1 MIDILLIAVIVILI
15 IAIAVLFGIKYLQNK
30 KGKQPK
36 PANTNKQ
43 TKIKRADPR
52 LALSNT
58 EEPTDL
64 AVRTNTPQPTPTQTP
79 PPEPKPVDELAYAE
93 YYLRNQDY
101 TAAIKELKRVLMTNP
116 RHSGAMLRL
125 LQVYGVTKQYD
136 TFNQLHQKIHEIADN
151 KTVQEADFCK
161 SLIDDELAQE
171 AAARA
176 AKPVAKKEED
186 TIEVL
191 EFSTE
196 DAENDA
202 RFEQPKPQAV
212 STPAPENALIEELEE
227 EFDLDFD
234 FDTPAQTLQPT
245 VEPKTTLS
253 AQQDHHSTIA
263 EPAKNAPTQT
273 ADEDFGFDL
282 DSLDFDTPNPTSAP
296 QKPTN
301 NDADVDLELGHLDL
315 GLDSTPEKPAQNTK
329 SDSNDGLSLDGF
341 DLDLGLDDKPAPLQT
356 ATPQSTAQEKTDT
369 SFDELAFD
377 FDFDSD
383 KTTQNKPQETPNIKQ
398 THGDLDGFDS
408 LSFDTPLSSSTAK
421 EPVVST
427 PTDDGLDL
435 TLDFATP
442 SPKATTAKDEFD
454 LSLGDQDTGF
464 TLATDTKTSSF
475 DELSLD
481 FADLSTQKD
490 SLKTDKKPDFDDG
503 LPYDLSLNTTKQDLT
518 PNDELSLDSSSLP
531 QPTKDKG
538 TDDDFGGLSLDFDQD
553 KPIQEAI
560 KTDALTFDLTDD
572 AFTPPTPSVSAQ
584 SSSVADTAFDFG
596 ELSLVD
602 NDKTKPQ
609 PEKQTAQ
616 TITIE
621 TVTQS
626 VVSPVEPVE
635 PVEVANTSTQDDTT
649 GLDFDFGFDEKS
661 ATNSETVTESQT
673 PTPNQ
678 MPTLDEATLDLGDL
692 SASKDD
698 MVSADSAQSDSPLA
712 QMTDVI
718 TPDAV
723 ESPTIKD
730 TATTIKVATSP
741 TVAVP
746 AHSPT
751 DDELFGD
758 SLDNAQITLN
768 LAKQYLAFGE
778 YTSAK
783 HLLGE
788 VLQTGND
795 SQKQNA
801 QTLISRLS

>member
-64 AVRTNTPQPTPTQTP
+64 AVRTSTPQPTPTQTP

-176 AKPVAKKEED
+176 AKPVAKEED

-234 FDTPAQTLQPT
+234 FDTPAKTSQPT
-245 VEPKTTLS
+245 VEPKASLN
-253 AQQDHHSTIA
+253 AQQDHHSTVA
-263 EPAKNAPTQT
+263 EPTKNTPTQT

-282 DSLDFDTPNPTSAP
+282 DSLDFGAPSATSAP
-296 QKPTN
+296 QKSTTN
-301 NDADVDLELGHLDL
+301 DTDLDLQLGNLDL
-315 GLDSTPEKPAQNTK
+315 GLDSTPAKPAQATK
-329 SDSNDGLSLDGF
+329 PDSNDGLSLNGF
-341 DLDLGLDDKPAPLQT
+341 DLDLGLDDKSAPLQT
-356 ATPQSTAQEKTDT
+356 ATPQPTTQEKTDT

-377 FDFDSD
+377 FEFGSD
-383 KTTQNKPQETPNIKQ
+383 KTTQNKPQETPNTNQ
-398 THGDLDGFDS
+398 ASGDLAGFDS
-408 LSFDTPLSSSTAK
+408 LSFDTPLDSPTTK
-421 EPVVST
+421 EPVST

-435 TLDFATP
+435 TLDFAAP
-442 SPKATTAKDEFD
+442 SQPVTTTKADLD
-454 LSLGDQDTGF
+454 LSLGDKDTDF
-464 TLATDTKTSSF
+464 TPTTDTKTSSF

-490 SLKTDKKPDFDDG
+490 SPKTDDKPTFDDE
-503 LPYDLSLNTTKQDLT
+503 LPYDLSLDTTKQDLT
-518 PNDELSLDSSSLP
+518 PNDELSLDGSSLP
-531 QPTKDKG
+531 QPSKDKG
-538 TDDDFGGLSLDFDQD
+538 TDDDFGSLSLDFAQD
-553 KPIQEAI
+553 KPTQEAT
-560 KTDALTFDLTDD
+560 KTDALTFDLTNDT
-572 AFTPPTPSVSAQ
+572 FTPPTPSVSAQ

-602 NDKTKPQ
+602 NDKIKPQ

-626 VVSPVEPVE
+626 VISPTEPVE
-635 PVEVANTSTQDDTT
+635 PVEIAKTSTQDDTT

-661 ATNSETVTESQT
+661 ATNSEMVAESQT
-673 PTPNQ
+673 PASNQ
-678 MPTLDEATLDLGDL
+678 TPTLDEATLDLGDL

-698 MVSADSAQSDSPLA
+698 MASADSAQSDSPLA
-712 QMTDVI
+712 QMMDVI

-723 ESPTIKD
+723 ESPAAKD

-741 TVAVP
+741 AVAVP